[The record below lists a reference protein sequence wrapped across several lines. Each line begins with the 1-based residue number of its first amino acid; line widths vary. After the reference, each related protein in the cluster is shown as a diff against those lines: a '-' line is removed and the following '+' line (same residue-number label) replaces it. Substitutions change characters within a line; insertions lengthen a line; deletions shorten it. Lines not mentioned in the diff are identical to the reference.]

1 MATKTGRLVMDRKT
15 GEMVEEMKEDQM
27 LVALYDPACAKP
39 GDHTFQPVLR
49 SDFTA
54 YVSSPCGWNLH
65 NRLLNW
71 PWQEEDQPAVLVQ
84 RCAA

>member
-1 MATKTGRLVMDRKT
+1 MATKTGRFVVDRKT

-39 GDHTFQPVLR
+39 GDHTFQRVLR

-54 YVSSPCGWNLH
+54 YVTPSSPCGWY
-65 NRLLNW
+65 NR
-71 PWQEEDQPAVLVQ
+71 
-84 RCAA
+84 R